1 MSARTALLRQLNTI
15 FEYEP
20 GRMIMKL
27 ITFLVFTTFS
37 LATVLPVAAH
47 PAPTKAPAAAAQQH
61 RKPATRRRKPAKP
74 TTPSLVVTL
83 PSGLSYVITK
93 LGEGRLPLPG
103 EKVSVN
109 YTGVTS
115 GGIKFDSSHDRGQ
128 PYAFLLGKGQV
139 IKGWDEG
146 IGKLRVGTQATLIIP
161 PQLAYGERGR
171 GPIPPNATLIFIVE
185 LMAIEEKAPAP

>member
-1 MSARTALLRQLNTI
+1 
-15 FEYEP
+15 
-20 GRMIMKL
+20 MKL
-27 ITFLVFTTFS
+27 IQTL
-37 LATVLPVAAH
+37 LAAILLLSVALPL
-47 PAPTKAPAAAAQQH
+47 AAQPTTKQPPTAPQKH
-61 RKPATRRRKPAKP
+61 RRPIARRRQPVKP

-93 LGEGRLPLPG
+93 LGEGRQPLPG

-115 GGIKFDSSHDRGQ
+115 NGIKFDSSLDRGR
-128 PYAFLLGKGQV
+128 PFSFELGKGQV

-146 IGKLRVGTQATLIIP
+146 IGKLRVGTQATFIIP
-161 PQLAYGERGR
+161 PQLAYGEKGR

-185 LMAIEEKAPAP
+185 LMGIEDKPPTP